1 MTTSETRDLASRAWT
16 DDDYLWLQLTDGRQL
31 AVPLAYYPR
40 LLHATAEQR
49 ARVEMSG
56 GGSGLH
62 WPDVDEELSVE
73 GLLHGIPDQTRLG
86 REHRASCEL
95 CKSAKRKAARPTP
108 RKQRAS
114 A

>member
-1 MTTSETRDLASRAWT
+1 LVGC
-16 DDDYLWLQLTDGRQL
+16 DGRRL
-31 AVPLAYYPR
+31 SVPLWFPSPDAREPV
-40 LLHATAEQR
+40 QR
-49 ARVEMSG
+49 ATRLIGDGVG
-56 GGSGLH
+56 IH
-62 WPDVDEELSVE
+62 WPDVDEDLSVE